1 MVRKMKNSGIEWFP
15 IIPYSWKLGRI
26 KNIID
31 ILTDYTANGSFGDLA
46 KNVQYLDYEDY
57 ARLVRLTDL
66 REKLENEGIYVS
78 QDSYEYL
85 SKSKLF
91 GGEVLVA
98 NVGAYAGLFCEMP
111 EIDKR
116 ATLGPNMFLIRTN
129 QNMLQHY
136 LLYLGNSK
144 IVGEQLIQKVV
155 SAAQPKLNK
164 NDLKTVVIPIPC
176 IEEQKKIA
184 DYLDKKCAEIDSLSS
199 DIQSQ
204 ISILEDYKKSVITE
218 AVTKGLNPDVEMK
231 DSGIEWIGEIPFD
244 WKITHFKYVGTVKS
258 NLVNVSLYQDYPQIS
273 PDNIAKDSGIL
284 LEYNTVEE
292 AGVISDNHLFYKGQ
306 ILYSKIRPKLNKAI
320 IAPFDGLCSADMY
333 PIETKECSK
342 FVLYMI
348 LSQYFFKQV
357 TLVTEDRVKM
367 PKINQEELGK
377 INVVWPTRK
386 RQEDIAK
393 YLDSKCSEING
404 AIEDKQKQLEV
415 LEQYKK
421 SLIYEYVTGKREVP
435 DNND

>member
-204 ISILEDYKKSVITE
+204 ISILEDYKKSVIIE
-218 AVTKGLNPDVEMK
+218 AVTKGLNPDVKMK
-231 DSGIEWIGEIPFD
+231 DSGIEWIGEIPSD

>member
-1 MVRKMKNSGIEWFP
+1 MEREMKDSGIEW
-15 IIPYSWKLGRI
+15 IGEIPETW
-26 KNIID
+26 NIVRGKYLL
-31 ILTDYTANGSFGDLA
+31 ILLSKPVKENDGVITCFRDGEVTLRSNRREDGFTMSDKEIGYQGVDVGDLVVHGMDGFA
-46 KNVQYLDYEDY
+46 GSIGISDSRGKASPVLNVLDTKQNRKYIMYYLRSMAYNNVFT
-57 ARLVRLTDL
+57 ALATGIRVRSCDL
-66 REKLENEGIYVS
+66 RWNKLAELF
-78 QDSYEYL
+78 YL
-85 SKSKLF
+85 IPLLQ
-91 GGEVLVA
+91 E
-98 NVGAYAGLFCEMP
+98 
-111 EIDKR
+111 
-116 ATLGPNMFLIRTN
+116 
-129 QNMLQHY
+129 QN
-136 LLYLGNSK
+136 
-144 IVGEQLIQKVV
+144 
-155 SAAQPKLNK
+155 
-164 NDLKTVVIPIPC
+164 
-176 IEEQKKIA
+176 KIA
-184 DYLDKKCAEIDSLSS
+184 DYLDKKCAEIDSLSM
-199 DIQSQ
+199 DIQTQ

-231 DSGIEWIGEIPFD
+231 DSGIEWIGEIPSD

-435 DNND
+435 DNNG

>member
-231 DSGIEWIGEIPFD
+231 DSGIEWIGEIPSD

>member
-144 IVGEQLIQKVV
+144 IVGEQLIQKAV

-231 DSGIEWIGEIPFD
+231 DSGIEWIGEIPSD

-367 PKINQEELGK
+367 PKTNQEELGK

-435 DNND
+435 DNNG

>member
-144 IVGEQLIQKVV
+144 IVGEQLIQKAV

-231 DSGIEWIGEIPFD
+231 DTDNEWIGKIPAHWD
-244 WKITHFKYVGTVKS
+244 YVRIQRLFEMVDER
-258 NLVNVSLYQDYPQIS
+258 NDDPNACLLSLYTSLGVKPRSELEEKGTKAVTVMNYKIVKKNDVIV
-273 PDNIAKDSGIL
+273 NKL
-284 LEYNTVEE
+284 L
-292 AGVISDNHLFYKGQ
+292 A
-306 ILYSKIRPKLNKAI
+306 
-320 IAPFDGLCSADMY
+320 
-333 PIETKECSK
+333 
-342 FVLYMI
+342 
-348 LSQYFFKQV
+348 
-357 TLVTEDRVKM
+357 
-367 PKINQEELGK
+367 
-377 INVVWPTRK
+377 
-386 RQEDIAK
+386 
-393 YLDSKCSEING
+393 
-404 AIEDKQKQLEV
+404 
-415 LEQYKK
+415 
-421 SLIYEYVTGKREVP
+421 
-435 DNND
+435 